1 MQIGV
6 QQRLISFIEYKNL
19 SKNAFESK
27 CGLSKRYVSNL
38 KGVPGRLVIKKICVA
53 FPELNI
59 SWLISGEGEMI
70 IADKKYNTDSE
81 EPVFVDAES
90 IDIENARAPILPT
103 IIANRSDI
111 DILDYIRK
119 NANEVERSRL
129 IVLDTPIDL
138 WHMVRDESLMPA
150 FRIGDKV
157 ALLAYQKGEEKI
169 IPGKL
174 YAIDTCCNGL
184 ILRKLYPQEDG
195 YIARS
200 FNDAVY
206 PDFHIADSDIIRI
219 YRVVFMGRSI
229 V

>member
-1 MQIGV
+1 MQSNV
-6 QQRLISFIEYKNL
+6 QQRLVEFIEYKNL
-19 SKNAFESK
+19 SKNAFESI

-38 KGVPGRLVIKKICVA
+38 KGVPGQRVIKKISLN
-53 FPELNI
+53 FPELSL

-70 IADKKYNTDSE
+70 KSVKREAEVE
-81 EPVFVDAES
+81 EPVFVEAEA
-90 IDIENARAPILPT
+90 IDIESVCAPILPT
-103 IIANRSDI
+103 IIANRADV

-119 NANEVERSRL
+119 NANDVERSRL

-174 YAIDTCCNGL
+174 YAIDTTCNGL
-184 ILRKLYPQEDG
+184 ILRKLYPQEGG
-195 YIARS
+195 YVARS
-200 FNDAVY
+200 FNEDAY
-206 PDFHIADSDIIRI
+206 PEFFIANSDIIRM

>member
-1 MQIGV
+1 MQSDI

-38 KGVPGRLVIKKICVA
+38 KGVPGRLVIKKISVG

-59 SWLISGEGEMI
+59 SWLLSGDGEMI
-70 IADKKYNTDSE
+70 KTEKTNMDSE
-81 EPVFVDAES
+81 EPVFVDAEA

-111 DILDYIRK
+111 DILDYIHK
-119 NANEVERSRL
+119 NANDVERSRL

-157 ALLAYQKGEEKI
+157 ALLAYPKGEEKI

-184 ILRKLYPQEDG
+184 ILRKLYPHENG

-200 FNDAVY
+200 FNEVAY
-206 PDFHIADSDIIRI
+206 PEFHIADSDIIRI

>member
-1 MQIGV
+1 MQLDV
-6 QQRLISFIEYKNL
+6 QQRLICFIEYKNL
-19 SKNAFESK
+19 SKNAFESI
-27 CGLSKRYVSNL
+27 CNLSKRYVSNL
-38 KGVPGRLVIKKICVA
+38 KGVPGQRVIKKISLN
-53 FPELNI
+53 FPELSI

-70 IADKKYNTDSE
+70 KSSKQHADVE
-81 EPVFVDAES
+81 EPIFAEAETVE
-90 IDIENARAPILPT
+90 IENARAPVLPT
-103 IIANRSDI
+103 IIANRPNL
-111 DILDYIRK
+111 DILEYVRK
-119 NANEVERSRL
+119 NANDVERSRL

-157 ALLAYQKGEEKI
+157 ALLAYPKGEEKI

-184 ILRKLYPQEDG
+184 VLRKLYPQEGG
-195 YIARS
+195 YTARS
-200 FNDAVY
+200 FNEVAY
-206 PDFHIADSDIIRI
+206 PDFFIADSDIIRI

>member
-1 MQIGV
+1 MQSTV
-6 QQRLISFIEYKNL
+6 QERLIHFIEYKNL
-19 SKNAFESK
+19 SKNAFETT
-27 CGLSKRYVSNL
+27 CNLSKRYVSNL
-38 KGVPGRLVIKKICVA
+38 KGIPGQRVIKKITLN

-59 SWLISGEGEMI
+59 SWLISGEGQMI
-70 IADKKYNTDSE
+70 KNTKTEADTDEPIFVEAETIAM
-81 EPVFVDAES
+81 ES
-90 IDIENARAPILPT
+90 ARAPILPT
-103 IIANRSDI
+103 LIANRSDI

-119 NANEVERSRL
+119 NAGEIERSRL

-157 ALLAYQKGEEKI
+157 ALLAYPKGEEKI

-174 YAIDTCCNGL
+174 YAIDTCSNGL
-184 ILRKLYPQEDG
+184 ILRKLHPTDNG

-200 FNDAVY
+200 FNETTY
-206 PDFHIADSDIIRI
+206 PDFVITNSDIIRI

>member
-1 MQIGV
+1 MQSDI
-6 QQRLISFIEYKNL
+6 QQRLMSFIEYKNL

-38 KGVPGRLVIKKICVA
+38 KGVPGRLVIKKISDG

-59 SWLISGEGEMI
+59 SWLLGGEGEMI
-70 IADKKYNTDSE
+70 KVEKKNMDSE
-81 EPVFVDAES
+81 EPVFVDAET

-103 IIANRSDI
+103 IIANRADI

-138 WHMVRDESLMPA
+138 WHMVRDESLMPV

-157 ALLAYQKGEEKI
+157 ALLAYPKGEEKI

-174 YAIDTCCNGL
+174 YAIDTHCNGL
-184 ILRKLYPQEDG
+184 ILRKLYPREGG

-200 FNDAVY
+200 FNEVAY
-206 PDFHIADSDIIRI
+206 PEFHIADSDIIRI

>member
-1 MQIGV
+1 MQLNV
-6 QQRLISFIEYKNL
+6 QQRLVEFIEYKNL
-19 SKNAFESK
+19 SKNAFESV

-38 KGVPGRLVIKKICVA
+38 KGVPGQRVIKKISLN
-53 FPELNI
+53 FPELSI

-70 IADKKYNTDSE
+70 KSVKPDADVE
-81 EPVFVDAES
+81 EPVFVDAET
-90 IDIENARAPILPT
+90 IDVENARAPILPT
-103 IIANRSDI
+103 IIANRPDI

-138 WHMVRDESLMPA
+138 WHMVRDESLMPV

-157 ALLAYQKGEEKI
+157 ALLAYPKGEEKI

-174 YAIDTCCNGL
+174 YAIDTTCNGL
-184 ILRKLYPQEDG
+184 ILRKLYPCEGG
-195 YIARS
+195 YTARS
-200 FNDAVY
+200 FNEVAY
-206 PDFHIADSDIIRI
+206 PEFHIADSDIIRI

>member
-1 MQIGV
+1 MGV

-81 EPVFVDAES
+81 EPVFVEAEAV
-90 IDIENARAPILPT
+90 DMENARAPILPT
-103 IIANRSDI
+103 IIANRPNI

-184 ILRKLYPQEDG
+184 ILRKLYPHENG

-200 FNDAVY
+200 FNEVAY
-206 PDFHIADSDIIRI
+206 PEFHIADSDIIRI